1 MLVKKIVGVKQYEN
15 SSQSAREKENMTVNF
30 FKIST
35 LENKIDAH
43 EKFKK
48 YTGKKAKLPVK
59 KCQQKF

>member
-43 EKFKK
+43 EKFNKI
-48 YTGKKAKLPVK
+48 YT
-59 KCQQKF
+59 